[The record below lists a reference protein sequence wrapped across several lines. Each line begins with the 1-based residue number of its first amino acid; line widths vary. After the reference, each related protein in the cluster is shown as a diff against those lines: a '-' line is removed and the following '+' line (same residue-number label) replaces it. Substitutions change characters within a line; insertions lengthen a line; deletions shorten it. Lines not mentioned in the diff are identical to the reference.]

1 MKLLRAV
8 PQEKFYSN
16 TELAKKL
23 GIPEATLRTYKSYF
37 TRTGITFNKKG
48 KKIVY
53 TEDQFQMFRDMLKL
67 HREGN
72 NTIKECV
79 ESVVNSIQHVE
90 HSVESVV
97 NILPTDST
105 NTTDSTNETITQ
117 TVVEDLLKRV
127 SLLEDQSNEQKE
139 KIEFLNEELAKMPER
154 DKQLMNVI
162 RDIQEVKK
170 EVAAS
175 KEKKWWQFWR

>member
-1 MKLLRAV
+1 LLRAV

-37 TRTGITFNKKG
+37 TKVGITFNKKG
-48 KKIVY
+48 KKVVY
-53 TEDQFQMFRDMLKL
+53 TEEQFQMFRDMLKL

-90 HSVESVV
+90 SSVESVV
-97 NILPTDST
+97 NTYST
-105 NTTDSTNETITQ
+105 NTTDSTNSTNETITY

-127 SLLEDQSNEQKE
+127 SLLENQTNEQKE
-139 KIEFLNEELAKMPER
+139 KIGFLNEELAKMPER
-154 DKQLMNVI
+154 DKQLMNII
-162 RDIQEVKK
+162 REIQEVKK

-175 KEKKWWQFWR
+175 KEKKWWQFWK